1 MCLVPGSVCRDRI
14 KADPGISCASSAR
27 NRHWC
32 SIEAKINFD
41 DVFPELVKAA
51 VEWAKR
57 CASGI
62 ADFETKRN
70 LIMSTIETLGY
81 VERTETRI
89 KFKMKLIM
97 SSSVEWWSLQD
108 SNL

>member
-1 MCLVPGSVCRDRI
+1 MKYRVR
-14 KADPGISCASSAR
+14 SA
-27 NRHWC
+27 
-32 SIEAKINFD
+32 
-41 DVFPELVKAA
+41 AA
-51 VEWAKR
+51 EWAKR

-70 LIMSTIETLGY
+70 LIMSTIETLEC

-89 KFKMKLIM
+89 KFKMKLII
-97 SSSVEWWSLQD
+97 SNSVEWWSLQD

>member
-1 MCLVPGSVCRDRI
+1 MCLVPGSVCRDHI
-14 KADPGISCASSAR
+14 KAGSGISCASSAR
-27 NRHWC
+27 NRHWY
-32 SIEAKINFD
+32 SIEAEISFD

-51 VEWAKR
+51 AEWAKK

-70 LIMSTIETLGY
+70 LIMSTVETLEC

-97 SSSVEWWSLQD
+97 SSSVEWWV
-108 SNL
+108 